1 MNKERRKKVTDAIAA
16 IGKIE
21 ELIQNILDDEQEAFD
36 NMPEGLQISENGIIS
51 EEAQENLDA
60 AIDALEEAIGY
71 LEEI

>member
-1 MNKERRKKVTDAIAA
+1 MNKDRRKRIIDAISA

-21 ELIQNILDDEQEAFD
+21 TLIQNILDEEQESYE
-36 NMPEGLQISENGIIS
+36 NMPEGLQSSENGIVS

-60 AIDALEEAIGY
+60 AIEALEEAISY